1 MPQQNAAQH
10 SGASTRTCLI
20 VEDSTF
26 DQEKIKRILDKS
38 FKDVF
43 VAVAATIEEARE
55 HMARYQTSFILLDN
69 HLPDGTGANFALEL
83 SANPDFST
91 IPIVMVSDWPTPFM
105 FDKAQSAGVIHVVN
119 KSDFGARYIHAALNH
134 NARPKRAS

>member
-1 MPQQNAAQH
+1 MPQQNAALQI
-10 SGASTRTCLI
+10 GASTKTCLI
-20 VEDSTF
+20 VEDSVF
-26 DQEKIKRILDKS
+26 DQERIKRILEKS

-55 HMARYQTSFILLDN
+55 HMARYQTSIILLDN

-83 SANPDFST
+83 STNPDFSK

-134 NARPKRAS
+134 NARPKRAG

>member
-1 MPQQNAAQH
+1 MPHQNAAQYI
-10 SGASTRTCLI
+10 GAATRTCLI
-20 VEDSTF
+20 VEDSVF

-43 VAVAATIEEARE
+43 VAVAATLEEARD
-55 HMARYQTSFILLDN
+55 HMARYQTSIILLDN

-83 SANPDFST
+83 SENPDFSR

-105 FDKAQSAGVIHVVN
+105 FDKAQSAGVMHVVN
-119 KSDFGARYIHAALNH
+119 KSDFGARYIHAAFNH
-134 NARPKRAS
+134 NVRPKRVN

>member
-1 MPQQNAAQH
+1 MQQQIAQ
-10 SGASTRTCLI
+10 SPTSAQTRTCLI

-26 DQEKIKRILDKS
+26 DQERIKRILDKS
-38 FKDVF
+38 FKGVF

-69 HLPDGTGANFALEL
+69 HLPDGTGANFAIEL
-83 SANPDFST
+83 AGNPDFAK

-105 FDKAQSAGVIHVVN
+105 FDKAQSAGVIHVVS

-134 NARPKRAS
+134 NVRPRRLN